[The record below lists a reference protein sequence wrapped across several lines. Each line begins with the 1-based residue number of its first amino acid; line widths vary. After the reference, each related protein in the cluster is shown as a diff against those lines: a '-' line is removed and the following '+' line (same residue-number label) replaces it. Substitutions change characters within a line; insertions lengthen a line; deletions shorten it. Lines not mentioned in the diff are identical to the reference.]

1 MLRTK
6 LFGTAGTLLVLS
18 SLLLG
23 SSFWSFQTRLLMLQ
37 AGILAMGLGFYFRLT
52 DGYARADP
60 LAGLYDIE
68 TGLSH

>member
-6 LFGTAGTLLVLS
+6 LFGTAGTFLVLS

-23 SSFWSFQTRLLMLQ
+23 TQFWSFQTRLLMIQ

-52 DGYARADP
+52 EGLAQDP
-60 LAGLYDIE
+60 LAELYDIE
-68 TGLSH
+68 TGLSQ